1 MTTLIPKNIKGKE
14 NDLFESTHAETIEQA
29 ILIFQRAFRRM
40 NDPFSWHEI
49 TGLPV
54 RFLPSTDALNPRVNP
69 IKVGNYFRIET
80 PAPGS
85 SKGEGFDWVKVDAVE
100 DKRDSRSDVESF
112 GMILRACSNPTNNSD
127 DTAHFFSSMATSS
140 FLIQRNHLIIT
151 ASYHGRNEVPNTE
164 TDRLLDTVRNTFVA
178 LGAAAGMS
186 EIVWSRLLKAFLEE

>member
-14 NDLFESTHAETIEQA
+14 NDLFESTHAQTMEQA
-29 ILIFQRAFRRM
+29 NLIFQRACRHM
-40 NDPFSWHEI
+40 SDPFTWHEI

-54 RFLPSTDALNPRVNP
+54 RFLPSTDTVDPRINP

-80 PAPGS
+80 PAPGT
-85 SKGEGFDWVKVDAVE
+85 SKGDGFDWVKVEAVE
-100 DKRDSRSDVESF
+100 DKRNSRADVESF
-112 GMILRACSNPTNNSD
+112 GMTLRACSNPTNNSA

-164 TDRLLDTVRNTFVA
+164 TTRLVDTIRKTFVA

-186 EIVWSRLLKAFLEE
+186 EIVWSRLLKAFLEQ